1 MTDERLTE
9 LVRAALPPSR
19 TDGPSHDAWPR
30 VASRLERR
38 PRWSYLDLGL
48 AAAAAIVLAI
58 FPEWIWLLA
67 YHL

>member
-1 MTDERLTE
+1 MTDERLRE

-19 TDGPSHDAWPR
+19 NDRPARDMWPR
-30 VASRLERR
+30 VASRLEER

-48 AAAAAIVLAI
+48 AAAAATVLAV
-58 FPEWIWLLA
+58 FPDWFWLLA

>member
-1 MTDERLTE
+1 MTDERLRE

-19 TDGPSHDAWPR
+19 NDRPTQDMWPR
-30 VASRLERR
+30 VASRLEQR

-48 AAAAAIVLAI
+48 AAAAATLLAA
-58 FPEWIWLLA
+58 FPDWFWLLA